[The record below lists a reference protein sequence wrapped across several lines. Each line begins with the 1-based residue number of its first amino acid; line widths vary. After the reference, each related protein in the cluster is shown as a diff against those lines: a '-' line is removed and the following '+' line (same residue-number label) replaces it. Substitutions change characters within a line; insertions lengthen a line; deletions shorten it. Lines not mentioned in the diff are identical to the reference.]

1 MLATYEQV
9 LNMKEYCKIILLS
22 GLLFFSLPVTA
33 QEVTLNEFIDEMVT
47 RHHFDRAQMIDW
59 FTQAKVRKNILKL
72 MAPPKTTGKITPW
85 YRYRPRFVNEKRIAE
100 GVEFWQQHASTLA
113 RAQATYGV
121 PAEIIIAIIGVET
134 IYGQNMGDFR
144 VLDALTTLAFHYPR
158 RADYF
163 RSELEHFLLLTH
175 EEGVDPLELRG
186 SYAGAMGIGQFMP
199 SSFRQYAVD
208 FDGDGKRDIWNSMDD
223 AIGSVAHYFNR
234 YGWQAGQP
242 VMMATQVR
250 PDAIDSLLGLEFTL
264 RYTLQQLK
272 QQGLLF
278 YADFIPDTTPGVLVD
293 LETEQGM
300 AYWVGFNNFYVITRY
315 NRSNRY
321 AMSVYQLAQEVA
333 DRYGQTTY

>member
-1 MLATYEQV
+1 
-9 LNMKEYCKIILLS
+9 MKKYRRIILLG
-22 GLLFFSLPVTA
+22 GLLIFFSLPVAA
-33 QEVTLNEFIDEMVT
+33 QDVTLNEFIDEMVT
-47 RHHFDRAQMIDW
+47 RHHFDRAQIIDW

-72 MAPPKTTGKITPW
+72 MAPPRTGKATPW
-85 YRYRPRFVNEKRIAE
+85 YRYRPRFVNKKRIEE
-100 GVEFWQQHASTLA
+100 GVEFWRQHAPTLA
-113 RAQATYGV
+113 RAQETYGV

-163 RSELEHFLLLTH
+163 RSELEHFLLLTR

-208 FDGDGKRDIWNSMDD
+208 FDGDGKRDIWNSMAD

-234 YGWQAGQP
+234 YGWQSGQP

-250 PDAIDSLLGLEFTL
+250 PDAVDSLLGLEFTP

-278 YADFIPDTTPGVLVD
+278 YADFIPDTTPGILID

-321 AMSVYQLAQEVA
+321 AMSVYQLAQEIA
-333 DRYGQTTY
+333 DLYGQTTY